1 MAQYLGAG
9 QTSSSDGQFF
19 PTTRQGE
26 AMNLI
31 NAKYDTHVPGLKA
44 YAHVS
49 DQYGPYWINSIPATV
64 NEAPYILDGLCL
76 TEIGKKIKEHYVDT
90 GGFTKRLN
98 QTLKKSPRCLR
109 IAMLLNQNVQCIPIC
124 IDRAPEPIFLAID
137 WNYELIQMPF
147 IRRTRPVTSYAVSK
161 MSTET
166 VYPKPDRFAADNQA
180 TLGKKI
186 FYIRSAQCKAIIRLH
201 RVGDHLSRKTETFE
215 TRQGTWYLHAY
226 RLTRFNA

>member
-1 MAQYLGAG
+1 MRSFCPVVQPFVCPVIRIWSQTLYRLDVAAQ
-9 QTSSSDGQFF
+9 FI
-19 PTTRQGE
+19 R
-26 AMNLI
+26 
-31 NAKYDTHVPGLKA
+31 
-44 YAHVS
+44 
-49 DQYGPYWINSIPATV
+49 DQHTWV
-64 NEAPYILDGLCL
+64 
-76 TEIGKKIKEHYVDT
+76 
-90 GGFTKRLN
+90 TKRLS
-98 QTLKKSPRCLR
+98 QKLQKSPRCLR

-137 WNYELIQMPF
+137 WNYDLIQMPF

-186 FYIRSAQCKAIIRLH
+186 FYIRSAQCKAIIRPH

-226 RLTRFNA
+226 